1 MGLDNRPAIYIPFA
15 QAVPKLAVI
24 DRDAC
29 IHFKTGKCG
38 LCVRT
43 CGAGAINYD
52 QKEEFIT
59 KEYGAIVVATGYNQI
74 KPVKFD
80 EYLYSQSK
88 DVVTSLEFER
98 IMNAAGPTKGQ
109 LVCPSDGRHP
119 KKIVFVQCVG
129 SRGDSCRDKSYCCLL
144 YTSDAADEL

>member
-1 MGLDNRPAIYIPFA
+1 M
-15 QAVPKLAVI
+15 
-24 DRDAC
+24 
-29 IHFKTGKCG
+29 
-38 LCVRT
+38 RT

-129 SRGDSCRDKSYCCLL
+129 SRGDSCRDKSYC
-144 YTSDAADEL
+144 SKI

>member
-1 MGLDNRPAIYIPFA
+1 M
-15 QAVPKLAVI
+15 
-24 DRDAC
+24 
-29 IHFKTGKCG
+29 
-38 LCVRT
+38 RT

-119 KKIVFVQCVG
+119 KKIVFVQVLLFK
-129 SRGDSCRDKSYCCLL
+129 DLL
-144 YTSDAADEL
+144 YVHSKACNACKGSSSGYRRYCILY